1 MEVHPSKNRY
11 AGFILAAGCMPNVA
25 TAADI
30 TQIQEVT
37 EPMIHMTQISPYSW
51 YGESFSISYGKKQ
64 TATKYFDGSNI
75 GIELTCSAP
84 IAGVFRVSLVSSTGV
99 EMGARSISYQGYT
112 NVSWLNVP
120 AGRYYFL
127 FTKQSDPHITVTAD
141 QLAMFSW

>member
-1 MEVHPSKNRY
+1 MITEWKSIQAKIVT

-64 TATKYFDGSNI
+64 TATKYFDG
-75 GIELTCSAP
+75 
-84 IAGVFRVSLVSSTGV
+84 
-99 EMGARSISYQGYT
+99 
-112 NVSWLNVP
+112 
-120 AGRYYFL
+120 
-127 FTKQSDPHITVTAD
+127 TV
-141 QLAMFSW
+141 Q